1 MLAALTQNPPRIF
14 CRRVSVATIQ
24 YEQNTTTHWTSQ
36 AGFDFLFHRR
46 WTTALAEN
54 PA

>member
-1 MLAALTQNPPRIF
+1 MLAAPTKNPPRIF
-14 CRRVSVATIQ
+14 CGRVLVARIQ

-36 AGFDFLFHRR
+36 AGRDFLLHRR
-46 WTTALAEN
+46 WTTALVED